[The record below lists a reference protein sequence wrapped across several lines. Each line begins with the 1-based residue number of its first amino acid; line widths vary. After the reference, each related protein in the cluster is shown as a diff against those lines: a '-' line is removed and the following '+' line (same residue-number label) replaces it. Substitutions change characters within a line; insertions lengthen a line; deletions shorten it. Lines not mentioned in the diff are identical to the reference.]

1 MELEQAIKAALDGRA
16 VLFVG
21 AGFSTGALNLN
32 GECFPTASKF
42 SAALCE
48 EMGRP
53 ENLNLSLTSDMY
65 ITDPRFGIQALIHKL
80 DRAYRVKNLGES
92 SEDYETIC
100 GLPWIRIYTT
110 NYDNVCEQARSQ
122 QGLTGIPKTLSDSA
136 KDHFDELTIV
146 HLNGYI
152 DRLNTQTLRNEF
164 KLSTTSYLA
173 EDFRKSDWRELF
185 QAELISSQAII
196 FIGVSFDYDIDLQ
209 RIIAN
214 GDATKDKIIFIDRPL
229 DPQDDE
235 EVLNYYKN
243 TFGTVYNI
251 GYAAFAKK
259 VEEIKANY
267 EPKSQPLNFY
277 SFQKIDYTRAEV
289 RKCTS
294 QDGRDLLSV
303 GRIERGLIPYA
314 AKDAPYIFERTIEQK
329 LIDLLKPECE
339 YNCIVVTS
347 ELANGKT
354 CLIEHVMYRLQ
365 ESGSVF
371 FLRDYGKSTIE
382 ELKEIL
388 SIRGKKYIFIEN
400 YSFQYEALRLFKN
413 VDFEASGIKLV
424 LTARSAIY
432 DTTSYM
438 ISNLTKIPDHLITEL
453 SIDQLTDQDIQQ
465 LVGLMD
471 CTGVWEELRNSTLGT
486 KKAEIKKRYQAQFCN
501 VLLGIIESKQVSD
514 KIAELYDAVSKDPVA
529 AKLLAGL
536 CISNLISLDFSLS
549 DLLNVLEIQLSQ
561 ATKQSP
567 EVRQLV
573 DFHGDSIKAK
583 STVLCKFLIHQHKMI
598 DVVKEVLLKINQNA
612 EACSHPTKVDSIR
625 IALISASNINLI
637 FPPDENATKGYL
649 AEYYNTLKGF
659 DCYKNNQFFW
669 LQYAM
674 ACMDI
679 KDYSRAKEY
688 LDIAYEIVERDKPGF
703 DCYQID
709 TQAARYHLESVLCE
723 ENPKDAF
730 GQFQIAHNLLIQVIR
745 RGKGQKHLVFKR
757 LMGYQK
763 LYEACSANFTNSQ
776 RGEMKKACEEFI
788 NQCNSYRLQQT
799 LSKNQTRITET
810 AIQSLKQLQ
819 ETLIH
824 DIARSMEKSK

>member
-32 GECFPTASKF
+32 GECFPTASEF
-42 SAALCE
+42 SAALCK

-65 ITDPRFGIQALIHKL
+65 MTDSRFGIQALIHKL
-80 DRAYRVKNLGES
+80 DRAYRAKNLGES
-92 SEDYETIC
+92 SEDYMTIC

-110 NYDNVCEQARSQ
+110 NYDNVCELACSQ
-122 QGLTGIPKTLSDSA
+122 QGLIGIPKTLSDSA
-136 KDHFDELTIV
+136 KDHFDEMTVV

-152 DRLNTQTLRNEF
+152 DRLSAETLRNEF
-164 KLSTTSYLA
+164 KLSTTSYFV
-173 EDFRKSDWRELF
+173 EDFQKSDWKELF

-229 DPQDDE
+229 EPEDDE
-235 EVLNYYKN
+235 EVLNYYKKR
-243 TFGTVYNI
+243 FGTVYNI

-259 VEEIKANY
+259 VEEIKVNY
-267 EPKSQPLNFY
+267 EPNSQPLNFY
-277 SFQKIDYTRAEV
+277 SFQKIHFTRAEV

-303 GRIERGLIPYA
+303 GRIDRGLIPYA
-314 AKDAPYIFERTIEQK
+314 LKDAPYIFERTVEEK
-329 LIDLLKPECE
+329 LISLLKSESE

-354 CLIEHVMYRLQ
+354 CLIEHAAYRLQ
-365 ESGSVF
+365 ESGVVF
-371 FLRDYGKSTIE
+371 SLRDYSDSTIE

-388 SIRGKKYIFIEN
+388 SIRGRKYIFIEN

-413 VDFEASGIKLV
+413 VDFDASCIKLV

-438 ISNLTKIPDHLITEL
+438 ISNLTGIPDNLITEL
-453 SIDQLTDQDIQQ
+453 NIDQLSDQDIEQ

-471 CTGVWEELRNSTLGT
+471 YTGVWEGLRNSTLGF
-486 KKAEIKKRYQAQFCN
+486 KKAEIKKRYHARFYN
-501 VLLGIIESKQVSD
+501 VLLGIMNSKQVSD
-514 KIAELYDAVSKDPVA
+514 KILELYDTISKDA
-529 AKLLAGL
+529 IAMELLAGL

-549 DLLNVLEIQLSQ
+549 DLLSILEIQLPQ
-561 ATKQSP
+561 ATKQSQ

-573 DFHGDSIKAK
+573 DFHGDSIKVK

-598 DVVKEVLLKINQNA
+598 DTVKEVLLKINQNA
-612 EACSHPTKVDSIR
+612 EACSHPAKVDSIR
-625 IALISASNINLI
+625 TALISASNINLI
-637 FPPDENATKGYL
+637 FPPNEEATVGYL
-649 AEYYNTLKGF
+649 AEYYNALKGF

-679 KDYSRAKEY
+679 KDYCRAKEY

-703 DCYQID
+703 DSYQID

-723 ENPKDAF
+723 GNSKDVF
-730 GQFQIAHNLLIQVIR
+730 GEFQIAHTLLIQVIR

-763 LYEACSANFTNSQ
+763 LYEVCGANFTNSQ

-788 NQCNSYRLQQT
+788 SQCNSYRLQQT
-799 LSKNQTRITET
+799 LSKNQTRITEG

-819 ETLIH
+819 ESLIR
-824 DIARSMEKSK
+824 DIARSMGEDK